1 MRDDRDILRELI
13 KSSKSSIWMRH
24 SVVTE
29 KELEKLL
36 DEIMN
41 RIVIP
46 LSNEK
51 RKDNFSVKGSSETN
65 IVYDEDVKMGVSFD
79 GYQYKFEFQ

>member
-1 MRDDRDILRELI
+1 MRTDRDILRELI

-51 RKDNFSVKGSSETN
+51 RKDNEAR
-65 IVYDEDVKMGVSFD
+65 IVRMGYSRPVP
-79 GYQYKFEFQ
+79 GQEEFEFQ

>member
-1 MRDDRDILRELI
+1 MRNDRDILRELI

-51 RKDNFSVKGSSETN
+51 RKDGSGVRGTSATY
-65 IVYDEDVKMGVSFD
+65 VVFDEDPD
-79 GYQYKFEFQ
+79 QYEFEFQ